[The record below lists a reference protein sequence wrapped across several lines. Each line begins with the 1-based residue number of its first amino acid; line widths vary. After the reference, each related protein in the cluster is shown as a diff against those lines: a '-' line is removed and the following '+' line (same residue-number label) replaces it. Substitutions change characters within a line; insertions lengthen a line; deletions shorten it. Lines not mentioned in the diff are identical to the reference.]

1 MADETDVETALVD
14 LIDAAI
20 YPNGPHARSTVGWN
34 CKIHTGWPISANL
47 ELDLS
52 EKTVTISVYAV
63 QSSSGVTDQPFNL
76 REDILVPAVHGLKA
90 LVAGSTVTFS
100 GAATPGEYATIVV
113 GVRGY
118 SYLTAKGDAGPQVAA
133 GLLALVAHDQP
144 AASVSGAVLTIPTS
158 DTLIARLGAPVTMA
172 TRIHRQRQQF
182 RVVTWAPN
190 PQSRTAVA
198 RAIDVALKRENVI
211 RLADGS
217 QGLIAYSGTNP
228 SDRHE
233 LNELYRRDLMF
244 DVTYDTLDTYQAFEV
259 TSVGINVDATFN
271 LSLTP

>member
-20 YPNGPHARSTVGWN
+20 YPNGPHACSTVGWN
-34 CKIHTGWPISANL
+34 CKIHTGWPVSANL

-52 EKTVTISVYAV
+52 EKTVTVSVYAV

-76 REDILVPAVHGLKA
+76 REDVLVPAVHGLTA
-90 LVAGSTVTFS
+90 SVAGSAVTFA
-100 GAATPGEYATIVV
+100 GAATPGEYATIII

-133 GLLALVAHDQP
+133 GLLALLAQDQP
-144 AASVSGAVLTIPTS
+144 AASASGAALTIPTT

-190 PQSRTAVA
+190 AESRAAVA
-198 RAIDVALKRENVI
+198 RAVDVALKRQNVI
-211 RLADGS
+211 RLPDGS
-217 QGLIAYSGTNP
+217 QGLITYSGTNI
-228 SDRHE
+228 SDTHE
-233 LNELYRRDLMF
+233 LNEIYRRDLMF
-244 DVTYDTLDTYQAFEV
+244 DVTYDTLDLFQAFEV
-259 TSVGINVDATFN
+259 TSVGIDVDATFN